1 MKNSLKTALSL
12 CCLIMSYIIP
22 IQSHADTNNA
32 GFINITYLNGLTT
45 NTIYDLETDPSGS
58 IWIGTATGLSR
69 YDGYYVKNYFK
80 EEMNIRSNTVKYL
93 HRDRQNRLWIGTS
106 NGVGLYDID
115 SDKFLTLDML
125 SGEILEKK
133 TAGVFEDSQGTIWI
147 PFRKGGL
154 ISIDPNTFSTKNYF
168 SDIVGNDYFARIWFE
183 PENNLY
189 LAAKYD
195 KGLFLLVPEEGSI
208 VPFSTEDTPE
218 IQPFENKCLRGLVKV
233 SKDSFCIASID
244 GCMWLVNPYKKT
256 IEELPLDGFSTKD
269 VEFRRVSAIG
279 NDKLAVSHNKGFF
292 IYNLKTRSIENN
304 EFAQTFANK
313 NVYCVRGS
321 LESGLIVGTFS
332 DGVSIQQERP
342 FKFSLVR
349 ENSKSKKVTLKE
361 SNVTGFAQTNDS
373 TVLVS
378 TRLKGLFRYDLS
390 NNILKKWSNPFIP
403 KNLEGITAYDGN
415 VWTWTTSGIYSINP
429 QTRNVKTYR
438 EGYGNVSS
446 LIATQDGK
454 LVLLSD
460 ERLLQYDQTQDCFSE
475 IRAFKDMSVLSI
487 GKSESSS
494 LVAITREKG
503 LIRWKENRIQDIDDN
518 YIRYDKSH
526 NWTGLL
532 FEDNSS
538 YIWSAPPE
546 AGVFISSD
554 KNFSSITT
562 RSGLSSDIITNII
575 KDDDNNIYIT
585 TDRSLSMIS
594 PEGKMFSLTKSDGLL
609 NFGFSRN
616 AAFKTSNGE
625 ILLGSR
631 DGFTIIRNTGKNEEE
646 HESATIKA
654 VEKIV
659 CNGEEI
665 RINEKRKVSL
675 RHNQNSF
682 HISVMD
688 IAPHTV
694 AIGKSLFCMIGHD
707 HTWIPAGN
715 DRKLSYLN
723 LKPGKYVFRAYD
735 SHIEPVEIKVCAHP
749 LLSVTAYIIYFL
761 GVLILMFFIIM
772 YIRDHEIRKRKEK
785 MMQMK
790 LDLHQEKLD
799 FFTNIAHEIKTP
811 LTLITTPLNHL
822 KSNQTIDE
830 EAMYDINV
838 MDKHAS
844 YLSTLV
850 RELLEFSKIERGT
863 YNVACSPVDLTS
875 IASNIITNFKEQ
887 NQGLKWDVSM
897 PKEALWVMA
906 DTSATMKVLNNLV
919 FNAIKY
925 TDSYIEI
932 ELAAAEDGK
941 VALSITNDGNIIPQ
955 EMREKIFR
963 TFVQY
968 QSEQN
973 ESKEGFGIGLS
984 VAKTLAELQNG
995 TLCMTEDHDVNKF
1008 VFSLPATTAPVGI
1021 AEETD
1026 THEAIAE
1033 IDEDD
1038 ERSTVLVV
1046 EDHPELLEYIRKTL
1060 SQHYNILTA
1069 TNGAEAFEII
1079 KSKSNIDLVLTD
1091 LKMPQM
1097 SGMELCRKIKQDQ
1110 TFSHILLII
1119 LSANLTADI
1128 KIESLKNG
1136 ADAII
1141 EKPFSMDFL
1150 ESRIE
1155 NLISSRRKLIEMISI
1170 NHDYQEPQE
1179 EETTDGLSSRDI
1191 VFLRELNVC
1200 VERNY
1205 SDPDFGVEELATQL
1219 NISRSSLNRKMR
1231 DILNTTANNYIR
1243 DKKIEKAEE
1252 LLRTS
1257 TMQINE
1263 ICYKVGF
1270 TTPSYFIK
1278 CFRKKY
1284 DMSPNE
1290 YANSNH

>member
-1 MKNSLKTALSL
+1 ML
-12 CCLIMSYIIP
+12 YIIP

-58 IWIGTATGLSR
+58 IWIGTATGLSK

-80 EEMNIRSNTVKYL
+80 EEMNIRSNTIKYL

-133 TAGVFEDSQGTIWI
+133 TAGIFEDSQGTIWI

-189 LAAKYD
+189 LAAKYNG
-195 KGLFLLVPEEGSI
+195 GLFYLEPENGNILPFCPVGS
-208 VPFSTEDTPE
+208 PE
-218 IQPFENKCLRGLVKV
+218 SQPFEKKCIRGLIKV
-233 SKDSFCIASID
+233 NKTDFCISCTD
-244 GCMWLVNPYKKT
+244 GTLWIVNPYDKT
-256 IEELPLDGFSTKD
+256 FEELPIEGVNARSL
-269 VEFRRVSAIG
+269 ELRRVFIIG
-279 NDKLAVSHNKGFF
+279 DNKLGVTHNKGFF
-292 IYNLKTRSIENN
+292 VYDLQTRSVESN
-304 EFAQTFANK
+304 EFADNFTDK
-313 NVYCVRGS
+313 NIYCIRGS
-321 LESGLIVGTFS
+321 LENGLIVGSFN
-332 DGVSIQQERP
+332 DGVTIQQERP
-342 FKFSLVR
+342 FRFSLVR
-349 ENSKSKKVTLKE
+349 DDQKNKKISLKE
-361 SNVTGFAQTNDS
+361 SNVSGFAQIDESKVFIS
-373 TVLVS
+373 TKF
-378 TRLKGLFRYDLS
+378 KGLFIYDI
-390 NNILKKWSNPFIP
+390 NKKKLKKWSSPFIP
-403 KNLEGITAYDGN
+403 KNLEGVVSHEGHI
-415 VWTWTTSGIYSINP
+415 WTWSASGIYSLNP
-429 QTRNVKTYR
+429 QTSAVRSYL
-438 EGYGNVSS
+438 EGCGEPSS
-446 LIATQDGK
+446 LIATQDGR
-454 LVLLSD
+454 LVMLSD
-460 ERLLQYDQTQDCFSE
+460 ERLLQFDPVGDCFTE
-475 IRAFKDMSVLSI
+475 IKAFKEMSVLSI
-487 GKSESSS
+487 GRSESSS

-503 LIRWKENRIQDIDDN
+503 LVRWHGKRIYDIEDKN
-518 YIRYDKSH
+518 IKYEKSH

-538 YIWSAPPE
+538 HVWTALPE
-546 AGVFISSD
+546 SGVFISSD
-554 KNFSSITT
+554 KDFSSITT

-575 KDDDNNIYIT
+575 KDNSSNVFIT

-616 AAFKTSNGE
+616 AAFKTSTGE

-631 DGFTIIRNTGKNEEE
+631 DGFTIIKNSKNEAH
-646 HESATIKA
+646 HEGTRIKA
-654 VEKIV
+654 VEKII

-665 RINEKRKVSL
+665 QINDKGQVKL
-675 RHNQNSF
+675 RHHQNSF

-688 IAPHTV
+688 INPHTV
-694 AIGKSLFCMIGHD
+694 ATGKSLFCMEGHD

-723 LKPGKYVFRAYD
+723 LKPGKYVFKAYN
-735 SHIEPVEIKVCAHP
+735 SLIEPVEIKVCAHP
-749 LLSVTAYIIYFL
+749 LLSITAYIIYFL
-761 GVLILMFFIIM
+761 GVLILMFFIIL

-830 EAMYDINV
+830 EAMYDIHV

-863 YNVACSPVDLTS
+863 YNVTCSPIDLTAL
-875 IASNIITNFKEQ
+875 ASNIITNFKEQ

-941 VALSITNDGNIIPQ
+941 VTLSIANDGDIIPQ
-955 EMREKIFR
+955 EMRERIFR

-968 QSEQN
+968 QSDHN

-995 TLCMTEDHDVNKF
+995 SLCMSEDNDVNKF
-1008 VFSLPATTAPVGI
+1008 IFTLPATAAPGEAK
-1021 AEETD
+1021 AEEANA
-1026 THEAIAE
+1026 HEAVADTAE
-1033 IDEDD
+1033 DEG
-1038 ERSTVLVV
+1038 RSTVLVV
-1046 EDHPELLEYIRKTL
+1046 EDHPELLDTIM
-1060 SQHYNILTA
+1060 TA
-1069 TNGAEAFEII
+1069 TNGAEAFEVI
-1079 KSKSNIDLVLTD
+1079 KSKSNIDLVVTD

-1097 SGMELCRKIKQDQ
+1097 SGMELCKKIKQDP
-1110 TFSHILLII
+1110 TFSHILLVI
-1119 LSANLTADI
+1119 LSANLTSEI

-1141 EKPFSMDFL
+1141 EKPFSMEFL

-1155 NLISSRRKLIEMISI
+1155 NLISSRKKLIEMISSD
-1170 NHDYQEPQE
+1170 HDYQEPE
-1179 EETTDGLSSRDI
+1179 EEESTDGLSARDI
-1191 VFLRELNVC
+1191 VFLRELNIC
-1200 VERNY
+1200 VEKNF